1 MSKALPRPNPE
12 VVSRLVGDEMV
23 LVNLGT
29 NQILTLNPTGARV
42 WELLTAGTSR
52 SEIEATLLTEYD
64 VSSSEVAASIDALLA
79 ELESEGL
86 VETGE
91 TS

>member
-1 MSKALPRPNPE
+1 MSDVLPRPSPD
-12 VVSRLVGDEMV
+12 VVSRFVGDEMV

-29 NQILTLNPTGARV
+29 SQILTLNPTGARF
-42 WELLTAGTSR
+42 WELLAAGNSR
-52 SEIEATLLTEYD
+52 GEIEATLLSEYD
-64 VSSSEVAASIDALLA
+64 VSTDEVAASIDALLA

-91 TS
+91 TG